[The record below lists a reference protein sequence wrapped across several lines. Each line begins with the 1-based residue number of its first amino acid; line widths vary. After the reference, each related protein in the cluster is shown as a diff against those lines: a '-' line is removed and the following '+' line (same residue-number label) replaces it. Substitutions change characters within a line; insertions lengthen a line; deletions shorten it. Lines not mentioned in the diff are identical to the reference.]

1 MPKQETN
8 HTELLE
14 EEIEIPEVSYE
25 GEDSKLLELVGKFK
39 KGTLRIIIFTLVGA
53 AMGWFSYTY
62 TTDSFFITKVIFA
75 VPYKISEAIY
85 VSVIGTGAVPWYPGA
100 DMWGFTEFFSSERA
114 GNLSGRAGH
123 ADADWS
129 CPIRLY
135 GIFYR

>member
-53 AMGWFSYTY
+53 AMGWFSYCLLY
-62 TTDSFFITKVIFA
+62 TSPSPRD
-75 VPYKISEAIY
+75 
-85 VSVIGTGAVPWYPGA
+85 
-100 DMWGFTEFFSSERA
+100 
-114 GNLSGRAGH
+114 
-123 ADADWS
+123 
-129 CPIRLY
+129 
-135 GIFYR
+135 